1 MVFRQTLSIEITANQ
16 LSVQASDRELIN
28 GRSHLI
34 RLADNINLLA
44 LSEFGNH
51 DRKGIR
57 SALGKSDC
65 IDIKRST
72 T

>member
-1 MVFRQTLSIEITANQ
+1 MLFRQTLSIEITANQ

-44 LSEFGNH
+44 LSKFGDH
-51 DRKGIR
+51 DRKGVR
-57 SALGKSDC
+57 SAFGKSDC
-65 IDIKRST
+65 IEIERSIT
-72 T
+72 